1 MTLKELTE
9 ILLFWISTNTNYDTT
24 KFDYNINE
32 VSIEQIQELACR
44 GKCPIIAIF
53 LPPNGIYYAKT
64 NLENPCSQSVILHEM
79 IHGFQEIFDKH
90 KEDIFREKE
99 AYELQNMYLEDYSKK
114 NELIYKLSVKKCRS
128 QQTKLWK

>member
-9 ILLFWISTNTNYDTT
+9 ILLFWISSNTNYDIT
-24 KFDYNINE
+24 KFDYEINE
-32 VSIEQIQELACR
+32 VSKEQIQQLACK

-64 NLENPCSQSVILHEM
+64 NLKNPCSQSVILHEM
-79 IHGFQEIFDKH
+79 IHGFQEIFDKN
-90 KEDIFREKE
+90 KEDVFREKE

-128 QQTKLWK
+128 QQTKSWK